1 MGRLTVPYRK
11 TRLDAGGYQVEF
23 VAHLTAS
30 LVIKSKKTSQP
41 AEVMRYSREAFT
53 RTRLRIV
60 PQLNGNN

>member
-23 VAHLTAS
+23 VTYLTAS

-41 AEVMRYSREAFT
+41 AEVMRYVYKNTTTHCPPAQR
-53 RTRLRIV
+53 
-60 PQLNGNN
+60 